1 MIVCKEASV
10 EVGMSLSACIKEIQ
24 GSWHNEIM
32 PYAADKGKQ
41 SLASV
46 APETPIRRLHVPLGL
61 LETTGVD
68 YQDTNI
74 I

>member
-24 GSWHNEIM
+24 GSWHNEII
-32 PYAADKGKQ
+32 PSANKGKQ
-41 SLASV
+41 SLASA

>member
-10 EVGMSLSACIKEIQ
+10 EVGMSLSAWVKEIQ

-32 PYAADKGKQ
+32 PYADKGKQ

-46 APETPIRRLHVPLGL
+46 APETPIRRLHVPLGPA
-61 LETTGVD
+61 
-68 YQDTNI
+68 
-74 I
+74 